1 MEPGGGIQYDFD
13 NRDDRADSADEEEDD
28 IGTIW
33 RIRERK
39 LQQLAVD
46 KNRGSL
52 TTGLNRNLARSRG
65 ILERA

>member
-13 NRDDRADSADEEEDD
+13 NTDDRADSADKEEDD

-52 TTGLNRNLARSRG
+52 TTGLNRNLARSGG